1 MIVARTKSPRVSHI
15 GRRFWAADQKQLVS
29 MIATDYRYC
38 TAKGGAI
45 RSDQASDLHA
55 VRFSWSAVAFGVRDD
70 SPVISDEGRRMK
82 SLLLVFCISAMVAA
96 EALPAAAQAATTC
109 TQRLALCNSRCNSTQ
124 RPAVCR
130 DKCKSNHAT
139 CMRTGTFPVIG
150 PYGPWPG
157 LEKR

>member
-1 MIVARTKSPRVSHI
+1 MLLHDNRVKKELAMTIYGKFRS
-15 GRRFWAADQKQLVS
+15 L
-29 MIATDYRYC
+29 MLIALAICGTS
-38 TAKGGAI
+38 AK
-45 RSDQASDLHA
+45 
-55 VRFSWSAVAFGVRDD
+55 
-70 SPVISDEGRRMK
+70 E

-96 EALPAAAQAATTC
+96 EALPAAAQEATTC
-109 TQRLALCNSRCNSTQ
+109 SQRLALCNSRCSSAVKMG
-124 RPAVCR
+124 PAVCR